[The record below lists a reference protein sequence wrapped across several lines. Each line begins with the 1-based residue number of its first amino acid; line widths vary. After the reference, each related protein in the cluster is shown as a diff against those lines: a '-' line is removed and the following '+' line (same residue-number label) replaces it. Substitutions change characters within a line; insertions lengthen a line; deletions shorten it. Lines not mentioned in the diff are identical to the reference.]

1 MYDKVTALRAE
12 GTGACVLLCFKNF
25 SPLTSNVVNRYN
37 PHKQNSLRFSVIFK
51 SIREYRGQR
60 V

>member
-25 SPLTSNVVNRYN
+25 SPLTSNVVNSYN